1 MNSDFPRIL
10 SLLRKERGISQKN
23 AANELEISQSL
34 LSHYEK
40 GIRECGLA
48 FVVKAA
54 NFYGVSCDYLL
65 GKSPERRGTTS
76 IIEEL
81 SEQQDKND
89 NLNLKSLKLTYR
101 KKILI
106 CSLNIIIDIISKS
119 KNNKLIDK
127 IFDFLYLS
135 IYIIFRII
143 FRINKKNNN
152 EMFVIKDDI
161 ADQIAISEI
170 IKIEGLANSDAKN
183 ENDENDELKIN
194 NQVLEQK
201 YPNNHNALLNLLKS
215 CENDIQK
222 NLESVR
228 NK

>member
-10 SLLRKERGISQKN
+10 SLLRKEKGISQKN
-23 AANELEISQSL
+23 AANELQISQSL

-54 NFYGVSCDYLL
+54 NFYDVSCDYLL
-65 GKSPERRGTTS
+65 GKSPERKGTTLAM
-76 IIEEL
+76 EEL
-81 SEQQDKND
+81 TEQQNKDN

-106 CSLNIIIDIISKS
+106 CSLNVVIDIISKS

-135 IYIIFRII
+135 IYIVFRII

-152 EMFVIKDDI
+152 EMFIIDDNI
-161 ADQIAISEI
+161 ADQIAMSEI
-170 IKIEGLANSDAKN
+170 VKLEGLANSDAKN
-183 ENDENDELKIN
+183 ENDEDDELKIN

-215 CENDIQK
+215 CENNIQK
-222 NLESVR
+222 NIEP
-228 NK
+228 